1 MPLRQ
6 KCASGYMG
14 GITIED
20 DLQIG
25 PRVNLITE
33 NYPVDPSSRKDLD
46 LKFIPIK
53 RNAWIGARLRILLGV
68 TVGENFIVA
77 AGALINRDLLPIFLK
92 VEFLLNLY
100 GQSIKYYLTNLAG

>member
-1 MPLRQ
+1 M
-6 KCASGYMG
+6 
-14 GITIED
+14 
-20 DLQIG
+20 
-25 PRVNLITE
+25 
-33 NYPVDPSSRKDLD
+33 
-46 LKFIPIK
+46 
-53 RNAWIGARLRILLGV
+53 IGARVTILLGV